1 MKVSPLRVLRLA
13 AGYSQDE
20 MGKLLDIHPSLVSR
34 YEHNRRKIPKD
45 LRKKFV
51 TFCSSKIDWP
61 AFILLADA
69 HREAGD

>member
-1 MKVSPLRVLRLA
+1 
-13 AGYSQDE
+13 

-34 YEHNRRKIPKD
+34 YEQNRRKIPKD

-51 TFCSSKIDWP
+51 AFCSSKIDWP

-69 HREAGD
+69 HREAGDLSISTHPFRSTRPTRQK

>member
-1 MKVSPLRVLRLA
+1 
-13 AGYSQDE
+13 
-20 MGKLLDIHPSLVSR
+20 LVSR
-34 YEHNRRKIPKD
+34 YEQNRRKIPKD

-51 TFCSSKIDWP
+51 AFCSSKIDWP